1 MRSVSYPQTVV
12 AAVVVSGALLGSSL
26 VAVSSASGTAA
37 AAIAKPPKTVTA
49 TLVTR
54 RSGTLAPGTPVA
66 SADVVGQRVFTDAKH
81 GFALASVASADYP
94 VATADGGK
102 TWKTDG
108 PALHLHAAQAPLAVV
123 FIGAVNRKTVF
134 AWGGGQVIDATNDGG
149 KHWYSA
155 LFGNGGPV
163 AVVHD
168 FAGHLRAF
176 IGSFSGSTTWQYV
189 SKDGGRAWHY
199 QTTVAG

>member
-1 MRSVSYPQTVV
+1 M
-12 AAVVVSGALLGSSL
+12 AAVVVSGSLLASSL
-26 VAVSSASGTAA
+26 VAVADASSDAVAA
-37 AAIAKPPKTVTA
+37 VPKPPKTVTA

-54 RSGTLAPGTPVA
+54 RSGTLAPGTSVA
-66 SADVVGQRVFTDAKH
+66 SGKVVGQRVFINAKR
-81 GFALASVASADYP
+81 GFGLASVGSADYP

-123 FIGAVNRKTVF
+123 YIGAVNPKKVF
-134 AWGGGQVIDATNDGG
+134 AWGGGQVIDATSDGG
-149 KHWYSA
+149 RHWYRA

-168 FAGHLRAF
+168 FAGHLLAF
-176 IGSFSGSTTWQYV
+176 IGPFSGSTTWQYV
-189 SKDGGRAWHY
+189 SKNGGRTWHY
-199 QTTVAG
+199 QSTVAR